1 MDLAKNANRT
11 GPRTCCSRLRW
22 KGMFVDVEPDPS
34 VPNPRDGFCWCSLTH
49 DLPGSRRPGGR
60 RGALRRTDGAAS
72 SRCEREEMMR
82 PRKIFPW
89 LAAALLGRR

>member
-1 MDLAKNANRT
+1 MDLAQSPGRT

-49 DLPGSRRPGGR
+49 TCLGPDGR
-60 RGALRRTDGAAS
+60 VADEARCGDGRGCFEPL
-72 SRCEREEMMR
+72 
-82 PRKIFPW
+82 
-89 LAAALLGRR
+89 